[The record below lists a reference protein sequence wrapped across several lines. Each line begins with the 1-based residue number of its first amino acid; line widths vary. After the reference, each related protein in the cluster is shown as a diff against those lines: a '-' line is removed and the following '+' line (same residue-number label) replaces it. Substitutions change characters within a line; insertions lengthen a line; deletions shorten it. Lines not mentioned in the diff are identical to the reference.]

1 MMRFGVFLRR
11 RLYWRDPENTNEN
24 TDALYTL
31 HAYNLRGKE
40 MFSKSLSF
48 DYDNIFAGKD
58 EIIVTGGN
66 DCAIFRKN
74 GSVKFEGELKSRIR
88 SVVPSGKRLE
98 YVVVYENETQV
109 IKLKNALSEGSQ
121 RGTATQ
127 RQNQI
132 LRLQRQQMQLHRVTH
147 NKNIG

>member
-1 MMRFGVFLRR
+1 MMRFGVFF
-11 RLYWRDPENTNEN
+11 YGDDYIGVIQKNTNEN

-66 DCAIFRKN
+66 DCAISGRMALLN
-74 GSVKFEGELKSRIR
+74 LKA
-88 SVVPSGKRLE
+88 
-98 YVVVYENETQV
+98 N
-109 IKLKNALSEGSQ
+109 
-121 RGTATQ
+121 
-127 RQNQI
+127 
-132 LRLQRQQMQLHRVTH
+132 
-147 NKNIG
+147 